1 MQSENLLEPANYSS
15 HKIKWGAWG
24 VKIKAK
30 IDKVIS
36 IVLKNNKLNR
46 FSS

>member
-24 VKIKAK
+24 V
-30 IDKVIS
+30 S
-36 IVLKNNKLNR
+36 NESNNNTNANKTINYEY
-46 FSS
+46 

>member
-24 VKIKAK
+24 AS
-30 IDKVIS
+30 DKTQM
-36 IVLKNNKLNR
+36 IVSELITTVYA
-46 FSS
+46 